1 MTDQTSF
8 RAGLLDPSRPVPQ
21 DLSDGEGR
29 PAGARYGVYRNNVT
43 HSLIAALEVAF
54 PLVRKLIGARNFAD
68 LAPLYVRAHP
78 PRSPMM
84 MHYGAEFPAFLAGF
98 APLAKIGY
106 LADAAR
112 LDLALRSSYHAA
124 DAPPLDP
131 QDLQY
136 LTPEAL
142 MTAQFTIAPAT
153 RILRSD
159 WPLFDIWRYNF
170 TDGAPKPRSAAQD
183 VVITRP
189 AYDPAPH
196 LLPPGGAIWLSHL
209 AEGMSFGPA
218 HDAALAAQSDFDLG
232 AALALALSHGIF
244 SAISPEGSE

>member
-8 RAGLLDPSRPVPQ
+8 RAALLDPSRPVPQ

-54 PLVRKLIGARNFAD
+54 PLVRKLIGARNFAE

-78 PRSPMM
+78 PKSPMM
-84 MHYGAEFPAFLAGF
+84 MHYGSEFPAFLAGF

-112 LDLALRSSYHAA
+112 LDLSLRSSYHAA
-124 DAPPLDP
+124 DAPSLDP
-131 QDLQY
+131 QDLQQ

-142 MTAQFTIAPAT
+142 MAAQFTAAPTT

-209 AEGMSFGPA
+209 AEGMSFGLA
-218 HDAALAAQSDFDLG
+218 HAAALCAQPDFDLG
-232 AALALALSHGIF
+232 AALAHALSHGIF
-244 SAISPEGSE
+244 SAISPEGSK